1 MQDPVFIGSDGGLAL
16 AIDAPE
22 GDWEKLTA

>member
-1 MQDPVFIGSDGGLAL
+1 MHDPVFVGSDGGLAL
-16 AIDAPE
+16 ALDAPD